1 MRNTNQRNTVLKVVE
16 ASCDHP
22 SAETIYF
29 RCREIMPEI
38 SLGTVYRNLKVLV
51 EMGKIREVSI
61 LNAGDRYDKTIGLHA
76 HFRCKHCGQVL
87 DVPAKDLDTLEKSL
101 VRWTVRD
108 SASHSTVRRLTCSFR
123 VVTSTR
129 SVTSRVRSSRT

>member
-51 EMGKIREVSI
+51 ELGKIREVSI

-87 DVPAKDLDTLEKSL
+87 DVPAKDLDMLEK
-101 VRWTVRD
+101 
-108 SASHSTVRRLTCSFR
+108 R
-123 VVTSTR
+123 VEDTTGYKIEGTEILFVGICDR
-129 SVTSRVRSSRT
+129 CKNECIV

>member
-61 LNAGDRYDKTIGLHA
+61 LNAGDRYDKTIELHA
-76 HFRCKHCGQVL
+76 HFRCKHCGKVL
-87 DVPAKDLDTLEKSL
+87 DVPAKDLDMLEKR
-101 VRWTVRD
+101 VED
-108 SASHSTVRRLTCSFR
+108 STGYKIEGTEVLFVGICDRCKNERAI
-123 VVTSTR
+123 
-129 SVTSRVRSSRT
+129 

>member
-1 MRNTNQRNTVLKVVE
+1 MRNTVQRDTVLKVVE

-22 SAETIYF
+22 SAETIYT

-51 EMGKIREVSI
+51 ELGKIREVSI

-76 HFRCKHCGQVL
+76 HFRCKKCGAVL
-87 DVPAKDLDTLEKSL
+87 DVPAKDLEELEKN
-101 VRWTVRD
+101 VE
-108 SASHSTVRRLTCSFR
+108 
-123 VVTSTR
+123 
-129 SVTSRVRSSRT
+129 SRTGYQIEGTEILFVGLCDRCKNECVI

>member
-1 MRNTNQRNTVLKVVE
+1 MRNTAQRDTVLRVVE

-22 SAETIYF
+22 SAETIYT

-51 EMGKIREVSI
+51 ELGKIREVSI

-76 HFRCKHCGQVL
+76 HFRCKHCGRVL
-87 DVPAKDLDTLEKSL
+87 DVPAGALEELESK
-101 VRWTVRD
+101 VQ
-108 SASHSTVRRLTCSFR
+108 SATGYLIEGTEVLFVGVCDGCRA
-123 VVTSTR
+123 
-129 SVTSRVRSSRT
+129 

>member
-16 ASCDHP
+16 TSCDHP

-87 DVPAKDLDTLEKSL
+87 DVPAKDLDTLEK
-101 VRWTVRD
+101 
-108 SASHSTVRRLTCSFR
+108 R
-123 VVTSTR
+123 VEDTTGYKIEGTEVLFVGVCDR
-129 SVTSRVRSSRT
+129 CRNERAI

>member
-1 MRNTNQRNTVLKVVE
+1 MRNTAQRDTVLKVVE

-22 SAETIYF
+22 TAETIYT

-51 EMGKIREVSI
+51 ELGKIREVSI

-76 HFRCKHCGQVL
+76 HFRCKHCGRVL
-87 DVPAKDLDTLEKSL
+87 DVPAGALEELESK
-101 VRWTVRD
+101 VQ
-108 SASHSTVRRLTCSFR
+108 SATGHLIEGTEILFVGVCDGCRA
-123 VVTSTR
+123 
-129 SVTSRVRSSRT
+129 

>member
-76 HFRCKHCGQVL
+76 HFRCKHCGKVL
-87 DVPAKDLDTLEKSL
+87 DVPAKDLDMLEKR
-101 VRWTVRD
+101 VED
-108 SASHSTVRRLTCSFR
+108 STGYKIEGTEVLFVGICDRCRNERAI
-123 VVTSTR
+123 
-129 SVTSRVRSSRT
+129 